1 MALALNKILISGL
14 TGNTAGA
21 YSQNQNV
28 TVLNGGNTVL
38 TAGLYI
44 IPATTNV
51 QVMMQTA
58 VNTWTNVNSTA
69 VGGVF
74 FSDGVNVRLTNRD
87 VLNVA
92 NITMI
97 TVNGGTNVTGQ
108 FNI

>member
-28 TVLNGGNTVL
+28 TVAAGGNTVL

-44 IPATTNV
+44 IPPATNV
-51 QVMMQTA
+51 QIMMQTA
-58 VNTWTNVNSTA
+58 TNSWTNVTA
-69 VGGVF
+69 LNTGGLF

-87 VLNVA
+87 VVNVA
-92 NITMI
+92 NLTMI
-97 TVNGGTNVTGQ
+97 TVNGGQNVTGQ
-108 FNI
+108 FNT